1 MSAGLIKRSRIFMTG
16 YLLFMTSSLRYR
28 LLSLALCALLITLL
42 TVAAIWQIDRKLS
55 LASQK
60 REIQRINSVLEDIL
74 TVRFTNTSEM
84 LAKTDTI
91 VSLLQ
96 GKLSDTSRD
105 VVLRLDTAQQVS
117 GADIVFVLD
126 RNGVLV
132 AASGH
137 PKKQQLMYVSH
148 TIRPYFKAAME
159 GRSMLYAAVGLSTKE
174 RGVYFSSPVLDP
186 SGRKTMGTVVF
197 KASLS
202 DVDRLFQGQQEIVL
216 LTSPDGV
223 VFSTNRP
230 GWLYR
235 TCHKLD
241 QVTIDRIYSEKQFP
255 DTYELLPLP
264 VILAGDVRN
273 VHLEGVNY
281 DVHKKDT
288 VIPGWQLVMLTSYAF
303 PLSALLMA
311 GLIIT
316 LLAIMA
322 ALYLVN
328 IEKKRS
334 LQHDYDKQTL
344 DLNRTRR
351 ELVRNDELLQAV
363 VEDQAELICRFDA
376 DHRITFVNGAFC
388 RYFGKERTELVGSR
402 FSPVFAGDD
411 LQKVR
416 QQFRELTAE
425 HPVGEVEYRIVLP
438 GKGIRWHGATIRK
451 IFNTDGAVSE
461 YQTVSWDIT
470 ARKHDEE
477 ALREA
482 NSELTQFAYVVS
494 HDLRAPLRA
503 IHNYTDFISEDVGP
517 VLQEE
522 QRLYLT
528 RLKMAVSEA
537 ETLIDDVLD
546 LSRVSRCSINPV
558 SVDMQV
564 FLQGLIVILELGK
577 DVHVDMTGQ
586 WPVIEAEP
594 VLLKQIFQNLLI
606 NAAKY
611 NQSQEKRIELG
622 CLSSEEEYYDF
633 YVRDNGIGIDK
644 RYHEQIFRVF
654 ERLHTR
660 DEYEGTGAGLA
671 IVKKAVSRLHG
682 SIWLESEP
690 DSGSTFFVRLPLSQ
704 KEMKA

>member
-28 LLSLALCALLITLL
+28 LLSLALFALLITLL

-91 VSLLQ
+91 TSLLQ
-96 GKLSDTSRD
+96 GQLSDGSRD
-105 VVLRLDTAQQVS
+105 VVLRIDTAQQVS

-126 RNGVLV
+126 HRGVLV
-132 AASGH
+132 AASEH
-137 PKKQQLMYVSH
+137 PKKQQLLYVSH
-148 TIRPYFKAAME
+148 SIRPYFKAAME
-159 GRSMLYAAVGLSTKE
+159 GRSMLYAAVGLATME
-174 RGVYFSSPVLDP
+174 RGVYFSSPVIDP
-186 SGRKTMGTVVF
+186 AGRKAIGAVVF
-197 KASLS
+197 KASLN
-202 DVDRLFQGQQEIVL
+202 DVDRLFQGQQETVL
-216 LTSPDGV
+216 LISPDGV

-241 QVTIDRIYSEKQFP
+241 QSTINRIYAEKQFP
-255 DTYELLPLP
+255 RAYELLPLP
-264 VILAGDVRN
+264 VTLDGDVRR
-273 VHLEGVNY
+273 VHLEGSY
-281 DVHKKDT
+281 HDVHKKDT
-288 VIPGWQLVMLTSYAF
+288 VIPGWQLVMLTSYVF
-303 PLSALLMA
+303 PLAEALIA
-311 GLIIT
+311 SLIIV
-316 LLAIMA
+316 LLSIMV

-328 IEKKRS
+328 IEKKRT

-344 DLNRTRR
+344 DLNRTRNA
-351 ELVRNDELLQAV
+351 LVRNDELLQAV

-376 DHRITFVNGAFC
+376 DRRITFVNGAFC

-402 FSPVFAGDD
+402 FSPVFASDD
-411 LQKVR
+411 LQKIR
-416 QQFRELTAE
+416 QQFRELTVE

-451 IFNTDGAVSE
+451 IFGADGHVSE

-477 ALREA
+477 ALRDA
-482 NSELTQFAYVVS
+482 NDELTQFAYVVS

-503 IHNYTDFISEDVGP
+503 IHNYTDFIGEDMES
-517 VLQEE
+517 LMQEE

-528 RLKMAVSEA
+528 RLKMAVLEA

-546 LSRVSRCSINPV
+546 LSRVGRCSISLV
-558 SVDMQV
+558 SVDMEL
-564 FLQGLIVILELGK
+564 FLKGLISTLALGN
-577 DVHVDMTGQ
+577 DVRVCMNGQ

-594 VLLKQIFQNLLI
+594 VLLRQIFQNLLI

-611 NQSQEKRIELG
+611 NCSAEKLIELG
-622 CLSSEEEYYDF
+622 CLTVEEGCYDF
-633 YVRDNGIGIDK
+633 YVRDNGIGIEK
-644 RYHEQIFRVF
+644 RYHEQVFRVF

-682 SIWLESEP
+682 RVWLESEP
-690 DSGSTFFVRLPLSQ
+690 GKGSTFFVRLPLRQ
-704 KEMKA
+704 EEIEA